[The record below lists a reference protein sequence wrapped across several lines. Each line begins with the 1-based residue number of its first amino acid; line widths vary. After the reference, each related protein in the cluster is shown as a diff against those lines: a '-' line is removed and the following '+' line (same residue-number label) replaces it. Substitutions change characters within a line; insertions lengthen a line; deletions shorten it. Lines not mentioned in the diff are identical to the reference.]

1 MTEYTILD
9 LYKILT
15 VAREDAI
22 CGYYPTS
29 LQKYALALNLVSSR
43 INELTEDSI
52 KAKWKMTLL
61 NLKSEVD
68 HIENLYKTCLNIKDI
83 DFNYSKTQEL
93 TKEEEAQKIK
103 NQNILVFDMSNN
115 NRRSRPNIEYFGNEP
130 FSHTGNAPLND
141 PFRPFRDRNIN
152 AIGDNVN
159 DDVIPSQ
166 YEIINNNVNF
176 PEYGQKRNIRKNNNI
191 KNKNKGFNNNNNYNN
206 FNKNDFGFNYDNE
219 LHQINEVSTTDNNTI
234 LDPLEEFSISKSNI
248 GNTSS
253 TTLISDNNSFIN
265 KINNFN
271 NNLNKGKK
279 NNFVNKKKSIDEI
292 NKIKEAGWDN
302 RLYPSN
308 GDFTNFNN
316 ERPYDNM
323 SNDTRKLYNQNMAA
337 INNVLAGLGYGN
349 VDDSDFVGDVGVP
362 KFNRKKSVNKDFK
375 KNNFLYNSNNN
386 SNKNYHRAK
395 SVVSQNPINRYQNN
409 NNNINN
415 NRNNNKLSNSN
426 NKINNINN
434 NRNVN
439 NKKTNMKVIK
449 NTNSNTKNQ
458 NSKSQFLLFKYPN
471 SQGKGPDTDLI
482 ELLENEMVERN
493 PNVSFDDIASLESA
507 KKTLQETVFLPLLI
521 PEFFQGI
528 RRAWKGVLLYGP
540 PGTGKT
546 LLAKALATQGKTT
559 FFNIHSSSFA
569 SKWRGESEKL
579 VRLLFEMAKFY
590 APSTIFI
597 DEIDAL
603 CAKRGSGDDGE
614 ASRRVKAEMLVQMDG
629 VTNNLTDNNNN
640 NSNNNNNL
648 KNSKNNKVNN
658 NNNNNN
664 ENSLP
669 KIITVVAA
677 TNRPWDLDEAIRR
690 RFEKRIYIPLPDEKG
705 REELFKINT
714 KGIKCSKDVNI
725 SKLVKMSDG
734 YSGAD
739 IANVCREAAF
749 MPMRLHWEKNKDI
762 SKLEDIVNKTGFQEN
777 LDADIK
783 MKDFLQ
789 AMKNIKKSVGK
800 EDLKEYDNWTKEF
813 KSV

>member
-1 MTEYTILD
+1 MSEYTILD

-15 VAREDAI
+15 IAREDAI

-29 LQKYALALNLVSSR
+29 LQKYALALELINNR

-52 KAKWKMTLL
+52 KSKWKMTLI

-68 HIENLYKTCLNIKDI
+68 HIENLYKICLNIKDT
-83 DFNYSKTQEL
+83 DFNYSKNQEL
-93 TKEEEAQKIK
+93 TKEEEAQRIK

-115 NRRSRPNIEYFGNEP
+115 NKRTKPNIEYFGKEP
-130 FSHTGNAPLND
+130 FSHNGNAPLND

-159 DDVIPSQ
+159 DHVIPSQ

-176 PEYGQKRNIRKNNNI
+176 PEYGQKKIIKKNNNS
-191 KNKNKGFNNNNNYNN
+191 KNKGKGFNNNINNYNN
-206 FNKNDFGFNYDNE
+206 NNFEFN
-219 LHQINEVSTTDNNTI
+219 QINEISTDNNTI

-248 GNTSS
+248 GNVSS

-271 NNLNKGKK
+271 NLNKNKK
-279 NNFVNKKKSIDEI
+279 NNYVNKKNTINEI

-302 RLYPSN
+302 RLYNSN
-308 GDFTNFNN
+308 NDFNNYYN

-323 SNDTRKLYNQNMAA
+323 SNDTKKIYNQNMIA

-349 VDDSDFVGDVGVP
+349 VDDSDFIGDIGIN
-362 KFNRKKSVNKDFK
+362 KNRKKSVNKDFG
-375 KNNFLYNSNNN
+375 KNNFLNNKNNN
-386 SNKNYHRAK
+386 NKNYHRAK
-395 SVVSQNPINRYQNN
+395 SVIGQNPINRYQK

-415 NRNNNKLSNSN
+415 NKNIKNNNKNSN
-426 NKINNINN
+426 NKMNIKTIKNPNSNKNIKNN
-434 NRNVN
+434 N
-439 NKKTNMKVIK
+439 K
-449 NTNSNTKNQ
+449 
-458 NSKSQFLLFKYPN
+458 NSKNDFLLFKYPN
-471 SQGKGPDTDLI
+471 GEGPDKNLI
-482 ELLENEMVERN
+482 ELLENEIIERN

-507 KKTLQETVFLPLLI
+507 KKILEETVFLPLLI
-521 PEFFQGI
+521 PEFFKGI

-546 LLAKALATQGKTT
+546 LLAKALATQGKTK

-597 DEIDAL
+597 DEIDSL
-603 CAKRGSGDDGE
+603 CSKRGDGDEGE
-614 ASRRVKAEMLVQMDG
+614 ASRRVKAEILVQMDG
-629 VTNNLTDNNNN
+629 ITNND
-640 NSNNNNNL
+640 
-648 KNSKNNKVNN
+648 NN

-664 ENSLP
+664 NNNSLP
-669 KIITVVAA
+669 KIITVIGA

-690 RFEKRIYIPLPDEKG
+690 RFEKRIYIPLPDDKG
-705 REELFKINT
+705 REELFKINL
-714 KGIKCSKDVNI
+714 KDIKCNKDVNI
-725 SKLVKMSDG
+725 TKLVKMSDG

-739 IANVCREAAF
+739 ISNVCREAAF
-749 MPMRLHWEKNKDI
+749 MPMRIHWEKNKDL
-762 SKLEDIVNKTGFQEN
+762 SQLEDIVNKTGFQEN
-777 LDADIK
+777 LNSDIK

-800 EDLKEYDNWTKEF
+800 DDLKKYDNWTKEF

>member
-43 INELTEDSI
+43 MNELTEESI
-52 KAKWKMTLL
+52 KSKWKMTLI

-68 HIENLYKTCLNIKDI
+68 QIENLYKTCLNIKDI
-83 DFNYSKTQEL
+83 DFNYSKNQEL

-115 NRRSRPNIEYFGNEP
+115 NRRTKPNIEYFGKEP
-130 FSHTGNAPLND
+130 FSHNGNAPLND
-141 PFRPFRDRNIN
+141 PFTPFRDRNIN

-176 PEYGQKRNIRKNNNI
+176 PEYGQKRNIRKNNNN
-191 KNKNKGFNNNNNYNN
+191 KNKNKRFNNNFNNNN
-206 FNKNDFGFNYDNE
+206 FGFNYDNE
-219 LHQINEVSTTDNNTI
+219 LNQINEISTTDNNTI

-248 GNTSS
+248 GNTSN

-271 NNLNKGKK
+271 KGKK
-279 NNFVNKKKSIDEI
+279 NNFVNKKKSINEI

-337 INNVLAGLGYGN
+337 INNVLAGIGYGN
-349 VDDSDFVGDVGVP
+349 VDDSDFVGDVGEA
-362 KFNRKKSVNKDFK
+362 KFNRKKSVNKDYK
-375 KNNFLYNSNNN
+375 KNNFLSNNN
-386 SNKNYHRAK
+386 NKNYQRAK
-395 SVVSQNPINRYQNN
+395 SVVGQNPINRYQKNN
-409 NNNINN
+409 NLNNNKSNNNIKN
-415 NRNNNKLSNSN
+415 NSN

-434 NRNVN
+434 NRNSIN
-439 NKKTNMKVIK
+439 KTNIKTIK
-449 NTNSNTKNQ
+449 NQNSNIKNQNNQ

-597 DEIDAL
+597 DEIDSL
-603 CAKRGSGDDGE
+603 CSKRGSGDEGE

-629 VTNNLTDNNNN
+629 VTNNLTDNNNYN
-640 NSNNNNNL
+640 NNNNNL
-648 KNSKNNKVNN
+648 KNNKNNKVNN
-658 NNNNNN
+658 NNNN
-664 ENSLP
+664 ESSLP

-705 REELFKINT
+705 REELFKINL

-749 MPMRLHWEKNKDI
+749 MPMRIHWEKNKDI

-800 EDLKEYDNWTKEF
+800 NDLKEYDNWTKEF